1 MTHLAHFYMRLHP
14 TFWHDTCAFRMFE
27 ELFTEE
33 GLSLERLN
41 ALIQLSDAGSLLRA
55 AGDDKGRQ
63 SRYSHYLRELSGFF
77 GTKLTTRAGKS
88 IRLTPAGEE
97 LVRLSREHFQ
107 ELLQFRR
114 DARSEVQEFRLG
126 AGDSLHQWLVVP
138 VVGSL
143 RRPGRAL
150 RFVLEGLRTN
160 EIVARLDEQRIDFGL
175 LRADAVPR
183 GLKSEPVCEIKH
195 AVIVPERLVPQRGML
210 TLKNAL
216 FDCPH
221 AALGSDGQMSQ
232 RIQQLAGEL
241 KGRFPAEL
249 VCDSLTHCIAAVR
262 SGYFA
267 SILPLK
273 AWLPDPDIPCHV
285 VEDALLDCLDQRVVL
300 AWHPRLIEVRGN
312 AASAMKDRL
321 VSALVERG
329 AVTI

>member
-1 MTHLAHFYMRLHP
+1 
-14 TFWHDTCAFRMFE
+14 MFE

-77 GTKLTTRAGKS
+77 GTKLTTRVGKS

-107 ELLQFRR
+107 DLLQFRR
-114 DARSEVQEFRLG
+114 DARSEAQEFRLG

-138 VVGSL
+138 AVGSL
-143 RRPGRAL
+143 RRPGRSF
-150 RFVLEGLRTN
+150 RFVLEGLRTI
-160 EIVARLDEQRIDFGL
+160 EIVARLDEQRLDFGL
-175 LRADAVPR
+175 LRADAVPKS
-183 GLKSEPVCEIKH
+183 LKSEPVCEIKY

-232 RIQQLAGEL
+232 RIQQLAIEL
-241 KGRFPAEL
+241 KGRFAPEL
-249 VCDSLTHCIAAVR
+249 VCDTLSHCLTAVR
-262 SGYFA
+262 SGYYA

-273 AWLPDPDIPCHV
+273 SWTAGPEMPCHI
-285 VEDALLDCLDQRVVL
+285 VEDALLDALDRSVVL
-300 AWHPRLIEVRGN
+300 AWNPRLMELRGGG
-312 AASAMKDRL
+312 ASAIKDKLL
-321 VSALVERG
+321 VAFCERG
-329 AVTI
+329 TVNQ